1 MRHLCAADLSPGAA
15 RQPGAARGA
24 LPLHRAKC
32 APSRPRPRPC
42 CWRDDLGAAQWGCTL
57 SGGAVTRTRGAR
69 SRVGDRPTRS
79 ASRGGGC
86 PATKEL
92 ATTTRAARCM
102 RLHDSLLGFLLCKLP
117 QRLSTAPERLCSARF
132 CAPSALRPPGG
143 PQTLTLLPPAGPST
157 PQPLLAV
164 LRCASAPAK
173 HGAAEDSWPIRDTTT
188 FSPGV
193 CPLMSRQFSHLLRL
207 ALPTAV
213 SGRQVEDHPAKRRR
227 IEELEK
233 ASQALVAK
241 RRAVGLPSSR

>member
-1 MRHLCAADLSPGAA
+1 MLQGLWEWRTGQENESKGSSNAKHSPISCLS
-15 RQPGAARGA
+15 
-24 LPLHRAKC
+24 
-32 APSRPRPRPC
+32 
-42 CWRDDLGAAQWGCTL
+42 
-57 SGGAVTRTRGAR
+57 
-69 SRVGDRPTRS
+69 
-79 ASRGGGC
+79 
-86 PATKEL
+86 
-92 ATTTRAARCM
+92 TTRAARCM

-193 CPLMSRQFSHLLRL
+193 CPLSNVASVFPSAPPSASNCCVRPADGGPPGQEAEDRGAGESI
-207 ALPTAV
+207 AGA
-213 SGRQVEDHPAKRRR
+213 SG
-227 IEELEK
+227 
-233 ASQALVAK
+233 
-241 RRAVGLPSSR
+241 

>member
-1 MRHLCAADLSPGAA
+1 MLQGLWEWRTGQENESKGSSNAKHSPISCLS
-15 RQPGAARGA
+15 
-24 LPLHRAKC
+24 
-32 APSRPRPRPC
+32 
-42 CWRDDLGAAQWGCTL
+42 
-57 SGGAVTRTRGAR
+57 
-69 SRVGDRPTRS
+69 
-79 ASRGGGC
+79 
-86 PATKEL
+86 
-92 ATTTRAARCM
+92 TTRAARCM

-213 SGRQVEDHPAKRRR
+213 SGRLMEDHPAKRRR
-227 IEELEK
+227 IEEPEK

-241 RRAVGLPSSR
+241 RRAAGLPSSR